1 MASETENR
9 LRDKLFEALDPNNS
23 YSYDDFTEEFGSL
36 KMENSNF
43 MKIQIKFT
51 NKSKNEDPNY
61 ATDGASGF
69 DLRANLDS
77 PLTLPVGG
85 RALVPT
91 GLFFEL
97 PPNFEIQ
104 VRPRSGLALKKGVTV
119 LNSPGTVD
127 ADYRGE
133 IGVILI
139 NHGQE
144 PFVIENGERIA
155 QAVISTVISK
165 SVINLN
171 RVDEISTDT
180 TRGDGGFGSTGIK

>member
-133 IGVILI
+133 IGVVLI

-165 SVINLN
+165 NVINLN